1 MVIHQWAI
9 RESKHT
15 ATTTSSM
22 ALRKVGVP
30 SHAARVQT
38 SGKARMNQLAR
49 ELSAGSLSSSCS
61 NPLNSEP
68 LNIAPTIRTVS
79 DEDLREQDLA
89 VENEELQRWTS
100 SGLMSDLFE
109 IEEFDLVVFWNVSDI
124 GQGFLPIY

>member
-1 MVIHQWAI
+1 MVIHQRAI

-15 ATTTSSM
+15 ATTTSM

-30 SHAARVQT
+30 SHAACAQT

-49 ELSAGSLSSSCS
+49 ELSAGSLSSSDCS

-68 LNIAPTIRTVS
+68 SNIAPTIRTVS
-79 DEDLREQDLA
+79 DEDLHEQDLA
-89 VENEELQRWTS
+89 VANEELQRWTS

>member
-1 MVIHQWAI
+1 MVIHQRAI

-30 SHAARVQT
+30 SHAARAQT
-38 SGKARMNQLAR
+38 SGKVRMNQLAR

-68 LNIAPTIRTVS
+68 SNIAPTIRTVS

-89 VENEELQRWTS
+89 VANEELQRWTS